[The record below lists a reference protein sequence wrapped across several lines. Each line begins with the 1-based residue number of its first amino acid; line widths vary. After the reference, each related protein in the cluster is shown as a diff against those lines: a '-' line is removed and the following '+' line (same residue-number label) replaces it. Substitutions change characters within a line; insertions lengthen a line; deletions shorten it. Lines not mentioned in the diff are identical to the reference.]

1 MIVGIDVQWKS
12 LWSVNVLTNVQN
24 ENQKIKCI
32 MKIVILRAFGWSLQ
46 PMLNECYMEVNFLA
60 NFENEYQRIECM
72 KNIILKSIWLIIGT
86 NVKPMLYG
94 K

>member
-1 MIVGIDVQWKS
+1 
-12 LWSVNVLTNVQN
+12 
-24 ENQKIKCI
+24 
-32 MKIVILRAFGWSLQ
+32 
-46 PMLNECYMEVNFLA
+46 MEVNFLA